1 MLVNVQKY
9 MVYFLVSDGVTT
21 LSKKYELRSTL
32 RIDKIELEDSGS
44 YICNAKNDGGTDVR
58 NINISVDGKDYSYL
72 TMCTI
77 ILFHA
82 NLIYSHAVYISI

>member
-58 NINISVDGKDYSYL
+58 KINISVDGKDYSYL

-82 NLIYSHAVYISI
+82 NLIYSHAVHISI